1 MSLLLSGSNILV
13 MRHPKAVSLIKETIK
28 ELL

>member
-1 MSLLLSGSNILV
+1 SMLLSGTDILV
-13 MRHPKAVSLIKETIK
+13 MRHPKAVNIIKEFIK